1 MAKAS
6 GKADGVRWRLWL
18 GLAALLL
25 AFVST
30 GLAAI
35 RLHQY
40 AVTDSRFAL
49 SPDDKDALSIQGLSY
64 VARWRVMRVFTAD
77 LGRSI
82 FSIPLA
88 ERRRRLLAI
97 DWVADASVSRIWPNR
112 LAVRIRERK
121 PVAFVAMRS
130 GPLLV
135 DADGVLLDPP
145 ARAQFAFPV
154 LNGVREAAA
163 ETPAE
168 TSAEAL
174 RREQVRAYLRL
185 QQDLGRLAND
195 VSEVDVSDLG
205 DIRIVARVGDRA
217 IALML
222 GDQNFAARFQNFLT
236 HYPEIRKQSPDARM
250 FDLRLED
257 RITARN

>member
-18 GLAALLL
+18 GLTALLL

-30 GLAAI
+30 GWAAM
-35 RLHQY
+35 RLHRY
-40 AVTDSRFAL
+40 AVTDPRFTFSTA
-49 SPDDKDALSIQGLSY
+49 DKDALKIEGLNY
-64 VARWRVMRVFTAD
+64 VARARVTRVFAAD

-97 DWVADASVSRIWPNR
+97 DWVEDASVSRIWPDR

-130 GPLLV
+130 GPVLV

-145 ARAQFAFPV
+145 PRAQFAFPV
-154 LNGVREAAA
+154 LNGVRE
-163 ETPAE
+163 EE
-168 TSAEAL
+168 AEAQ
-174 RREQVRAYLRL
+174 RRDRVRAYLRL
-185 QQDLGRLAND
+185 QQELGRLAND
-195 VSEVDVSDLG
+195 VSEVDVSDLS
-205 DIRIVARVGDRA
+205 DLRIVARVEDRA
-217 IALML
+217 IELML
-222 GDQNFAARFQNFLT
+222 GEENFAARYQNFLNN
-236 HYPEIRKQSPDARM
+236 YPEIKRQSPDART

-257 RITARN
+257 RITARK